1 MLHCLK
7 FQSPHK
13 HINIPSLNK
22 ILEWIQKIEMLI
34 HFNDQKLL
42 YQHHQLSQ
50 YVQLEV
56 PHSFLFFDNLK

>member
-1 MLHCLK
+1 MLHFLK

-34 HFNDQKLL
+34 HFNDQK
-42 YQHHQLSQ
+42 
-50 YVQLEV
+50 
-56 PHSFLFFDNLK
+56 